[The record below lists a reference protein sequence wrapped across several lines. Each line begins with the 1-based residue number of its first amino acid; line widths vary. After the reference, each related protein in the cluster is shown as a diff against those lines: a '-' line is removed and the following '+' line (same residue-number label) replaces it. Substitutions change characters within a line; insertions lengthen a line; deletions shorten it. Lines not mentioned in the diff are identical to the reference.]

1 MSNIN
6 ISFWYALLFA
16 VVGIYDLSFTI
27 RQKIKQYKISWPFLI
42 LGLIFTVA
50 AFVLLMIALVQTKRQ

>member
-6 ISFWYALLFA
+6 INFWYALLFA

>member
-6 ISFWYALLFA
+6 INFWYALLFA

-27 RQKIKQYKISWPFLI
+27 RQKIKQHKISWSFLI